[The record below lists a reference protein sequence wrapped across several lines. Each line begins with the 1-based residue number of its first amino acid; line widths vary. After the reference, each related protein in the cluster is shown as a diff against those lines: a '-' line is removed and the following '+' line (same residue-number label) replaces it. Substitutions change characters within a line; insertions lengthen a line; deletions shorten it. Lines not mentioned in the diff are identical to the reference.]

1 MMSSVSPTQGLISAH
16 RHKSLGTRLVS
27 ASKVVH
33 IMLTI
38 FTIMLILY
46 AQKILLLCSKS
57 PTIMLKTF
65 SRITNLLRKIKYNC
79 LIWLYG
85 GLYRQHIYSYWS
97 RQVMSGFLWWCH
109 CWALVYI
116 SYYLYFSTG
125 IPISRLYLF
134 RCIYL
139 FIFDIFSYFLLLCW
153 HNARCSCLTIMLK
166 IMPA

>member
-57 PTIMLKTF
+57 PTIMLK
-65 SRITNLLRKIKYNC
+65 N
-79 LIWLYG
+79 
-85 GLYRQHIYSYWS
+85 
-97 RQVMSGFLWWCH
+97 
-109 CWALVYI
+109 I
-116 SYYLYFSTG
+116 S
-125 IPISRLYLF
+125 P
-134 RCIYL
+134 
-139 FIFDIFSYFLLLCW
+139 D
-153 HNARCSCLTIMLK
+153 H
-166 IMPA
+166 

>member
-109 CWALVYI
+109 CWALVYFH
-116 SYYLYFSTG
+116 LYFSTG
-125 IPISRLYLF
+125 IPISRLYL
-134 RCIYL
+134 IPMYL
-139 FIFDIFSYFLLLCW
+139 FIYFRYFDIFQGIF
-153 HNARCSCLTIMLK
+153 LTIML
-166 IMPA
+166 A